1 MNGLVR
7 DVLSIASATS
17 YSASARLTNFNPDKL
32 LFIVDSATAPTKAEL
47 AKILVTINFKNS
59 VGSGIAITANLP
71 LDIVA
76 NLNDYLYGFGLLGS
90 DKTCCFVLDI
100 GKYCLR
106 ADDEITF
113 NVATS
118 TALTNASSLTI
129 KALDTKIGKEQ
140 LLSYKFISAQAS
152 QAYQQADVLSVYAQ
166 IASASDSV
174 FLTIDDF
181 FGSNNISELAVV
193 GIGSALGSAEDFDSF
208 GVAFDDPTGMGQPVT
223 VRAGSAN
230 ERLLFKVWNFDVN
243 RVGFERTEYQSAK
256 NYATS
261 IKQSNPSK
269 YKCLSYFY
277 GK

>member
-7 DVLSIASATS
+7 DVMSIASGTTLS
-17 YSASARLTNFNPDKL
+17 GSARLTNFNPDKI
-32 LFIVDSATAPTKAEL
+32 LFIVESATAPTKAEL
-47 AKILVTINFKNS
+47 AKILVTMNFKNS

-118 TALTNASSLTI
+118 TALTNASTLVI
-129 KALDTKIGKEQ
+129 KAIDSKIGKEQ
-140 LLSYKFISAQAS
+140 LVSYKYISAQAS
-152 QAYQQADVLSVYAQ
+152 QAYQQADVLTVYGQ
-166 IASASDSV
+166 IAIPSDNV
-174 FLTIDDF
+174 FITVDDF
-181 FGSNNISELAVV
+181 FGSNNISELAVA
-193 GIGSALGSAEDFDSF
+193 GIGSALGNAEDYDGF
-208 GVAFDDPTGMGQPVT
+208 GVVFDDTTFMGQPVT

-230 ERLLFKVWNFDVN
+230 EQLLFKVWNFDVN
-243 RVGFERTEYQSAK
+243 RIGFERTEFASARMFA
-256 NYATS
+256 NS
-261 IKQSNPSK
+261 IKQGNPSK
-269 YKCLSYFY
+269 YKCLNYFY

>member
-7 DVLSIASATS
+7 DVLSIASGTTLTG
-17 YSASARLTNFNPDKL
+17 SARLTNFNPDKI
-32 LFIVDSATAPTKAEL
+32 LFIVESATAPTKAEL
-47 AKILVTINFKNS
+47 AKLLVTMNFKNS

-113 NVATS
+113 NVATG
-118 TALTNASSLTI
+118 TALTNAASLTI

-140 LLSYKFISAQAS
+140 LISYKYISAQAS
-152 QAYQQADVLSVYAQ
+152 QAYQQADVLTVYGQ

-174 FLTIDDF
+174 YITVDDF
-181 FGSNNISELAVV
+181 FGSNNISELAVC
-193 GIGSALGSAEDFDSF
+193 GIGSALGSAEDYDNF
-208 GVAFDDPTGMGQPVT
+208 GVVFDDNTGMAQPVT

-230 ERLLFKVWNFDVN
+230 EKLLFKVWNFEVN
-243 RVGFERTEYQSAK
+243 RIGFERTEYASAK
-256 NYATS
+256 MFANS
-261 IKQSNPSK
+261 IRQGNPSK
-269 YKCLSYFY
+269 YKCLNYYY

>member
-7 DVLSIASATS
+7 DVLSIASGTTLS
-17 YSASARLTNFNPDKL
+17 GSARLTNFNPDKI
-32 LFIVDSATAPTKAEL
+32 LFIINSATAPTKAEL
-47 AKILVTINFKNS
+47 AKILCTLNFKNS

-113 NVATS
+113 NIATS
-118 TALTNASSLTI
+118 TALTNAASLTI

-140 LLSYKFISAQAS
+140 LISYKYIAAQAS
-152 QAYQQADVLSVYAQ
+152 QAYQQADVLSVFAQ
-166 IASASDSV
+166 IASASDNV
-174 FLTIDDF
+174 FITVDDF
-181 FGSNNISELAVV
+181 FGSNNISELAVA

-208 GVAFDDPTGMGQPVT
+208 GVVFDDSTLLSQPVT
-223 VRAGSAN
+223 VRAGSSN
-230 ERLLFKVWNFDVN
+230 EQLLFKVWNFDAN
-243 RVGFERTEYQSAK
+243 RIGFERTEYQSAK
-256 NYATS
+256 MFANS
-261 IKQSNPSK
+261 IRQGNPSK
-269 YKCLSYFY
+269 YKCLNYFY